1 MSGFDRDRFVTDLR
15 SAAASPDAKERV
27 RGIMED
33 AFQHPAALASAF
45 ADCEG
50 DDVVLFED
58 DTVSIWYCRFNPTE
72 HIPPHDHQTV
82 ATIGV
87 YAGQEINHFYKREG
101 ERLVRASSKHL
112 GPGDV
117 IAMGPDAIHS
127 VETEGAEPSYGV
139 HVYLAPL
146 TTIERSLVDWETGEA
161 SPMNEAAF
169 KAAVRPSEA

>member
-1 MSGFDRDRFVTDLR
+1 MNEFDRDRFVADLR
-15 SAAASPDAKERV
+15 GAAALPDAKERV

-33 AFQHPAALASAF
+33 AFKDPEALAGAF
-45 ADCEG
+45 SDCEG
-50 DDVVLFED
+50 ADAVLFED
-58 DTVSIWYCRFNPTE
+58 ETVSIWYCRFDPTE

-87 YAGQEINHFYKREG
+87 YAGLEINHFYKREG
-101 ERLVRASSKHL
+101 DRLVRASSRHL

-146 TTIERSLVDWETGEA
+146 TTIERSLVDWETGAA
-161 SPMNEAAF
+161 SPMNEDAF
-169 KAAVRPSEA
+169 KAAIRPSQT